1 MPQVPWLDPAPF
13 SLSAGPVGCLL
24 VHGLTGSPPEM
35 RPMGDYLFKR
45 GLTVSGPR
53 LAGHGT
59 TPQDLARATWQDW
72 YASVETAYIEL
83 EQGCGEVF
91 VTGFS
96 LGALLAVHLAVR
108 RGVSGL
114 ILISPAFWVGDWRIH
129 VTPLLRRV
137 IRFVPKDLSKENSD
151 LADPEACKRF
161 WSYDVHS
168 TEAGYQTLM
177 LQRVT
182 RSELR
187 RVLQPTL
194 VVYAVRDQ
202 NIAPYSGPRTYE
214 QLAAPDKEQLVLHKS
229 GHGIVVDSESGF
241 VFRQVHH
248 WISAHRGAAS

>member
-1 MPQVPWLDPAPF
+1 MPQVPWPNPAPF
-13 SLSAGPVGCLL
+13 FLSAGPVGCLL

-35 RPMGDYLFKR
+35 RPMGEYVFER

-59 TPQDLARATWQDW
+59 TPQDLARTTWQDW

-83 EQGCGEVF
+83 EQECAEIF

-108 RGVSGL
+108 RDVSGL

-129 VTPLLRRV
+129 VTPLLRHV
-137 IRFVPKDLSKENSD
+137 IRFVPKDLSRENSD
-151 LADPEACKRF
+151 LADPEARTRF

-187 RVLQPTL
+187 RVLQPAL

-202 NIAPYSGPRTYE
+202 RIAPYSGPRTYE

-229 GHGIVVDSESGF
+229 GHGIVVDSESEF
-241 VFRQVHH
+241 VFRQVHD
-248 WISAHRGAAS
+248 WISARRGAAP